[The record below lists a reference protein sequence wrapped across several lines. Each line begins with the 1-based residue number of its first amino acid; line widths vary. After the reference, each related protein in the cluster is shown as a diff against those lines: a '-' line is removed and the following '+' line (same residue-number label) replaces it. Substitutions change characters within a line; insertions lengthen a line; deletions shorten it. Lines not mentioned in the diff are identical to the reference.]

1 MTDYKEKFEKMRV
14 AGNLAARTLD
24 MLTENIKE
32 GISTDY
38 IDKLGYEFIRDN
50 GGYSAP
56 LYYRGFTK
64 SLCTSLNHVVCHGIP
79 SDRILQE
86 GDAVNVDVTAIVNE
100 HYGDTSRMFCIGKTP
115 VKLNNLIENKDEMN
129 KYRGSTSLNFRK
141 ILSRDAFLETGY
153 YDTKITEYLNKANND
168 SPPPKKKLI
177 GGNLVENLRYGE
189 NPHQGAS
196 VYSLNEEINVKQLNG
211 KKLSYNNYN
220 DIFTGIS
227 LSKSFTKNFS
237 TVIIKH
243 ANPCGVALDKRKI
256 NSYLKAYACDPT
268 SAFGGIVSCNYK
280 VDKTVAKE
288 ISSKFYEVVVA
299 NGFESG
305 ALKIFKKKKNLRL
318 IDSSLLKELNFE
330 QNTSIMNNFLS
341 PTSDTGIFKKG
352 DFKVVSKVRP
362 SKETLKNLLFT
373 FNVCRFVKSN
383 AIVISQN
390 NSTIGI
396 GSGQPS
402 RLDSCKIAVSKMK
415 KLRKI
420 DIKEKIVAASDAFFP
435 FVDGIETLV
444 QAGVEAIIQP
454 SGSIR
459 DKEIINFANKTNTIL
474 VFSMT
479 RHFKH

>member
-1 MTDYKEKFEKMRV
+1 MNLKKVNRALISVSDKSELTKILKVLQKFKVEILSSGGTYKKINRLGYKSIEISDFTNSPEILDGRVKTLHPKLYGGILFKRNNKKHQKQIKKIDIKKIDLVIVNFYPFEDAVK
-14 AGNLAARTLD
+14 
-24 MLTENIKE
+24 TENDKKIIE
-32 GISTDY
+32 N
-38 IDKLGYEFIRDN
+38 IDIGGPTLVRAAAKNYE
-50 GGYSAP
+50 
-56 LYYRGFTK
+56 
-64 SLCTSLNHVVCHGIP
+64 
-79 SDRILQE
+79 
-86 GDAVNVDVTAIVNE
+86 DVTVIT
-100 HYGDTSRMFCIGKTP
+100 DTNQYIA
-115 VKLNNLIENKDEMN
+115 LQNEMN
-129 KYRGSTSLNFRK
+129 KYRGSTSLDFRK

-153 YDTKITEYLNKANND
+153 YDTKITEYLNKSNND

-196 VYSLNEEINVKQLNG
+196 VYSLNKEINIKQLNG

-227 LSKSFTKNFS
+227 LSKSFTKDYS

-256 NSYLKAYACDPT
+256 NSYLKAYECDPT
-268 SAFGGIVSCNYK
+268 SAFGGIISCNYK

-305 ALKIFKKKKNLRL
+305 ALKILKRKKNLRL
-318 IDSSLLKELNFE
+318 IDSSSLKELIFE

-341 PTSDTGIFKKG
+341 QSSDTKMFNRS
-352 DFKVVSKVRP
+352 DFKIVSKVKP
-362 SKETLKNLLFT
+362 SNEILNNLLFT

-402 RLDSCKIAVSKMK
+402 RLDLSLIH
-415 KLRKI
+415 I
-420 DIKEKIVAASDAFFP
+420 
-435 FVDGIETLV
+435 
-444 QAGVEAIIQP
+444 
-454 SGSIR
+454 
-459 DKEIINFANKTNTIL
+459 
-474 VFSMT
+474 
-479 RHFKH
+479 